1 MRPADPPLA
10 RLRLDGAPATLPRPL
25 DLLSERWFRAG
36 PRLRLALALAL
47 ALAAAAAFTVRMT
60 SSPWGPPTSVLVA
73 QHDLVLGQDLTA
85 GDVRADRWPADLVPA
100 DAVTALSDA
109 NLTVALPAGTVL
121 RAQHLAGGGV
131 AAALDTGQAA
141 VAVPRDLLPAV
152 PPGSQID
159 LVGAAGDGS
168 ATVLATAVPV
178 LRVEDEDVWVAV
190 ARPVS
195 ADVAG
200 AAAAGA
206 LTAVLLPP

>member
-1 MRPADPPLA
+1 MRPTDPLA

-36 PRLRLALALAL
+36 PRLRLVLTLVL

-60 SSPWGPPTSVLVA
+60 TSPWGAPTPVLVA
-73 QHDLVLGQDLTA
+73 HNDLALGQDLTA
-85 GDVRADRWPADLVPA
+85 TDVQRARWPADLVPT
-100 DAVTALSDA
+100 DAVQELTDA
-109 NLTVALPAGTVL
+109 SLTVAVPAGTVL
-121 RAQHLAGGGV
+121 RAHHLEGGGV

-141 VAVPRDLLPAV
+141 VAVPRELLPAV
-152 PPGSQID
+152 PPGSHID

-168 ATVLATAVPV
+168 ATVLAAEVPV

-190 ARPVS
+190 ARPVA